1 MKIPVQVGF
10 RQYELR
16 EATEAELADYRSREQ
31 EAYQFARE
39 MFKRVQNESPKR
51 KARKAFF
58 WAIVAGDLLLHLWEF
73 RHMIR

>member
-31 EAYQFARE
+31 EAHQFVRE
-39 MFKRVQNESPKR
+39 MFERVQSESPKR
-51 KARKAFF
+51 KARKTFL
-58 WAIVAGDLLLHLWEF
+58 WAIVAGDLLLHLWEL
-73 RHMIR
+73 RHIVR